1 MESMHQVLRQKSP
14 IDVPPATVHT
24 ATLFTIINTI
34 KNKNKNIK
42 HVRSID
48 VVNKYTQF
56 GYLIERHI

>member
-48 VVNKYTQF
+48 VVNKYT
-56 GYLIERHI
+56 